1 MRFSPRCGWCA
12 TKKAGSLKGQQR
24 WQSRHFSSKPGDTGV
39 KKSPSSSVVEMCQ
52 KKCAPESSNL
62 ERTERQQLLQPATQ
76 IFSGFFCSDWCSTSS
91 VSDSSS
97 ASTL

>member
-12 TKKAGSLKGQQR
+12 TRKAGSLKGQQR
-24 WQSRHFSSKPGDTGV
+24 WQSRHLSNKPGDNGV
-39 KKSPSSSVVEMCQ
+39 QKSPSSSVVEMCQ
-52 KKCAPESSNL
+52 KKCALESSNL
-62 ERTERQQLLQPATQ
+62 AGTEPQQLLQLAIQ